1 MTSATGAHV
10 QLPPELQRLVDDVVD
25 ELMTAAD
32 PVAAAHQFVLL
43 FEGCLTDVQRAEAD
57 R

>member
-1 MTSATGAHV
+1 MTSVTGTHV
-10 QLPPELQRLVDDVVD
+10 QLPPELQRLVDDVVS

-32 PVAAAHQFVLL
+32 PVVAAHQFVLL
-43 FEGCLTDVQRAEAD
+43 FDQCLTDVQGTEAD